1 MDRPNYPPGDSSFN
15 SYNNTPIMV
24 NNTPISTP
32 IDLRKYPPI
41 NTKKPVV
48 KSEVPIK
55 EEKKIYKEDFKQ
67 KKSEK
72 KEGSNEN
79 KKDNKDNSD
88 SVVSSQVLKSSFKT
102 SYLILMGSSLITVIE
117 ALRTKDEKARH
128 ILNIESAVNLIAGLV
143 YGYFAKMIDENNMK
157 LSEIIPMRYV
167 DWFITTPLL
176 LLTLLLF
183 FSYLNGDHLHF
194 SYFFFVLVMNFLMLV
209 SGYLGE
215 TNVISINVSV
225 SVGFVF
231 YFVLFIF
238 IYYHFIHGRGIDIQK
253 KVFFVFAF
261 IWALYGIVHYIE
273 DEKLKNLLY
282 NILDVIAK
290 VFFGLFMWVYYGKV
304 MEF

>member
-1 MDRPNYPPGDSSFN
+1 
-15 SYNNTPIMV
+15 
-24 NNTPISTP
+24 
-32 IDLRKYPPI
+32 
-41 NTKKPVV
+41 
-48 KSEVPIK
+48 
-55 EEKKIYKEDFKQ
+55 
-67 KKSEK
+67 
-72 KEGSNEN
+72 
-79 KKDNKDNSD
+79 
-88 SVVSSQVLKSSFKT
+88 
-102 SYLILMGSSLITVIE
+102 
-117 ALRTKDEKARH
+117 
-128 ILNIESAVNLIAGLV
+128 
-143 YGYFAKMIDENNMK
+143 
-157 LSEIIPMRYV
+157 MRYV